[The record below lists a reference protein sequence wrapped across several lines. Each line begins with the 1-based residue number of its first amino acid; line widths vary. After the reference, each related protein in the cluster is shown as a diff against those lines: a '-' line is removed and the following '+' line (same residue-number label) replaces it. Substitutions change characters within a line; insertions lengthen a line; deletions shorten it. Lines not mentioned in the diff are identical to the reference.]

1 MQDHF
6 MTTKEED
13 RQFMTVQLNQ
23 LLATRI
29 KEKHQS
35 LVARIIAVVLYQLP
49 HL

>member
-1 MQDHF
+1 

-13 RQFMTVQLNQ
+13 RPQFMTVQLNQ

>member
-1 MQDHF
+1 MQDHS

-13 RQFMTVQLNQ
+13 RQFMTEQHSQ

-35 LVARIIAVVLYQLP
+35 LVAPIIAVVLYRLP